1 MSENKKTNGTVE
13 KESLLELLQSNTK
26 DVMLEIAAKHEADVP
41 KSYTKA
47 KIAERMVPTMVAD
60 FSTLLET
67 IGQTE
72 WATIDKIIHQKKETP
87 FTDEDAKFISLL
99 AESGYLYIEDQD
111 HFEPFLPVDMT
122 DCIEKFDRSTNLQG
136 EVQQNQKLVDYATSL
151 IHLYGVYPI
160 AQLTFVWNE
169 YHHDKKT
176 DEEIINELKPML
188 KWQTEYALEEG
199 IMYSTLFQSME
210 EVKTVLDR
218 LHAIPY
224 YMPTEK
230 ELAYYAEN
238 TINID
243 SPHYLNLKNYFD
255 SKPLVESVKA
265 EAVYA
270 IAYGSVIG
278 TSGKSIDQILQ
289 QLGVSFDSKKEAS
302 EFLAIYK
309 ELDDTTRKWDRHGFM
324 PIEMRTEKKQ
334 HNKKPNQPI
343 TVHKIGRNEPCPCG
357 SGKKYKKCHGR

>member
-1 MSENKKTNGTVE
+1 MSENKTTNNTATE
-13 KESLLELLQSNTK
+13 ESLVELLQSNTK
-26 DVMLEIAAKHEADVP
+26 DVMLEIAAKHEANVP

-47 KIAERMVPTMVAD
+47 RIAERMVPIMIEN
-60 FSTLLET
+60 FSALLET

-72 WATIDKIIHQKKETP
+72 WATLNKIIHQSEETR
-87 FTDEDAKFISLL
+87 FTDEDAKLISLL
-99 AESGYLYIEDQD
+99 AESGYLYIEDGER
-111 HFEPFLPVDMT
+111 FAPFLPVEMT
-122 DCIEKFDRSTNLQG
+122 DCIEKAECNTNLQG
-136 EVQQNQKLVDYATSL
+136 QLQQNQQLINYATAL
-151 IHLYGVYPI
+151 VHLYGVYPV
-160 AQLTFVWNE
+160 AQLTVVWNQ
-169 YHHDKKT
+169 YHEDKIT
-176 DEEIINELKPML
+176 DEEVVNSLKSIL
-188 KWQTEYALEEG
+188 KWQTEYTLEEG
-199 IMYSTLFQSME
+199 IVYSKLFQSME

-218 LHAIPY
+218 LHTIPY

-230 ELAYYAEN
+230 ELTYYAEN
-238 TINID
+238 TIDID

-289 QLGVSFDSKKEAS
+289 QLGVSFDSKQEAS

-324 PIEMRTEKKQ
+324 PIEMRTEKNR
-334 HNKKPNQPI
+334 HNKKSNQPI
-343 TVHKIGRNEPCPCG
+343 IVHKIGRNEPCPCG